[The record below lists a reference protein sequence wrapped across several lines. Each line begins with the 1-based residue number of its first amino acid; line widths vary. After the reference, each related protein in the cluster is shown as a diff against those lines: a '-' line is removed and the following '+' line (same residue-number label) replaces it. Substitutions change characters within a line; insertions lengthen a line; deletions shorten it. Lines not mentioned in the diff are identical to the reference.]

1 MVTNWTY
8 CCTKK
13 KRHKVGSRHI
23 RETWGKVREVFIV
36 YIYEMRERF
45 IVKKVRIKKK
55 LHEPTPSSINIPTPN
70 IIYVETSITGFCS
83 VSDQ

>member
-55 LHEPTPSSINIPTPN
+55 N
-70 IIYVETSITGFCS
+70 
-83 VSDQ
+83 